1 VAVDATRSAS
11 QALLATHNPLCP
23 AFIMA
28 SRFRC
33 PCGLAPEEQFAKP
46 RAFDRPN
53 EENALLAFCAMNP
66 QFRTMVH
73 RFVRRIPIEYGLIAC
88 EDAGSFD
95 DCKPGTAK

>member
-1 VAVDATRSAS
+1 
-11 QALLATHNPLCP
+11 
-23 AFIMA
+23 MA

-33 PCGLAPEEQFAKP
+33 PCGLAPGAQFAKP
-46 RAFDRPN
+46 RSFDRPN

-73 RFVRRIPIEYGLIAC
+73 RFVRRIPIEYGRLIAC

-95 DCKPGTAK
+95 DCELGDIK

>member
-1 VAVDATRSAS
+1 MDNHEEWARSRGRGRDAFGFSSSR
-11 QALLATHNPLCP
+11 LLRLATHNPLCP

-33 PCGLAPEEQFAKP
+33 PLI
-46 RAFDRPN
+46 
-53 EENALLAFCAMNP
+53 AFCVKNP

-73 RFVRRIPIEYGLIAC
+73 RFARRIPIEYGIIAC

-95 DCKPGTAK
+95 DCELGATK